1 MYVVELGR
9 FLQLKAVRARLKN
22 QSRHVIALYR
32 SIPTG
37 GAYVCGY
44 LMRCLDEN
52 DYCSHFNATQM

>member
-32 SIPTG
+32 SIP
-37 GAYVCGY
+37 VW
-44 LMRCLDEN
+44 L
-52 DYCSHFNATQM
+52 FNALP